1 MLYVLMG
8 KSASGKDTIFKRLL
22 DIPELS
28 MKRIVPY
35 TTRPLRSG
43 ELDGY
48 DYHFVSRNTMYE
60 LEAAGKIIEQRCYRT
75 VHGDWHYFTADDGI
89 SMNCAGERFLTIGT
103 LEAYVKLKEYYGAKN
118 VTPIY
123 IYVDDF
129 ERINRSLAREKI
141 QEVPSV
147 SEVCRRFLADENDF
161 SVGLLEEA
169 GIDILYEN
177 IDIDTCV
184 RAISDMILSDCAS
197 ADIAKKTTTL

>member
-8 KSASGKDTIFKRLL
+8 KSASGKDTIFKKLL
-22 DIPELS
+22 DIPKL
-28 MKRIVPY
+28 KLKKIVPY

-43 ELDGY
+43 ELDGN

-60 LEAAGKIIEQRCYRT
+60 LAAAGKIIEHRCYRT
-75 VHGDWHYFTADDGI
+75 VHGEWHYFTADDGI
-89 SMNCAGERFLTIGT
+89 NIKGDDRFLTIGT
-103 LEAYVKLKEYYGAKN
+103 LEAYIKLREYYGAEN

-129 ERINRSLAREKI
+129 ERIARSLKREKK
-141 QEVPSV
+141 QEAPSV
-147 SEVCRRFLADENDF
+147 PEVCRRFLADEIDF
-161 SVGLLEEA
+161 SDELLQKE

-184 RAISDMILSDCAS
+184 QAVSNMILTDGAP
-197 ADIAKKTTTL
+197 LNM

>member
-8 KSASGKDTIFKRLL
+8 KSASGKDTIFKKLL
-22 DIPELS
+22 DIPGLNL
-28 MKRIVPY
+28 KKIVPY

-48 DYHFVSRNTMYE
+48 DYNFVSRNTMYE
-60 LEAAGKIIEQRCYRT
+60 LEAAGKIIEHRCYRT

-89 SMNCAGERFLTIGT
+89 NIKDDGERFLTIGT
-103 LEAYVKLKEYYGAKN
+103 LEAYVKLREYYGSEN

-123 IYVDDF
+123 IYADDF
-129 ERINRSLAREKI
+129 ERIRRSLKREKK
-141 QEVPSV
+141 QEAPSV

-161 SVGLLEEA
+161 SDELLEKER
-169 GIDILYEN
+169 IEVLYEN

-184 RAISDMILSDCAS
+184 RAISDMILLK
-197 ADIAKKTTTL
+197 ADE

>member
-8 KSASGKDTIFKRLL
+8 KSASGKDTIFKKLL
-22 DIPELS
+22 DIPELNL
-28 MKRIVPY
+28 KKIVPY

-48 DYHFVSRNTMYE
+48 DYHYVSRNTMYE
-60 LEAAGKIIEQRCYRT
+60 LEAAGKIIEHRCYHT

-89 SMNCAGERFLTIGT
+89 NIKGSERFLTIGT
-103 LEAYVKLKEYYGAKN
+103 LEAYVKLREYYGAKN

-129 ERINRSLAREKI
+129 ERISRSLKREQK
-141 QEVPSV
+141 QEAPSV

-161 SVGLLEEA
+161 SDELLEKE
-169 GIDILYEN
+169 GIEVFYEN
-177 IDIDTCV
+177 IDMDTCV
-184 RAISDMILSDCAS
+184 RAISNMILSYTGS
-197 ADIAKKTTTL
+197 

>member
-8 KSASGKDTIFKRLL
+8 KSASGKDTIFKKLL
-22 DIPELS
+22 DIPELNL
-28 MKRIVPY
+28 KKIVPY

-60 LEAAGKIIEQRCYRT
+60 LEAAGKIIEHRCYHT

-89 SMNCAGERFLTIGT
+89 NIKGSERFLTIGT
-103 LEAYVKLKEYYGAKN
+103 LEAYVKLREYYGAKN

-129 ERINRSLAREKI
+129 ERISRSLKREQK
-141 QEVPSV
+141 QEAPSV

-161 SVGLLEEA
+161 SDELLEKE
-169 GIDILYEN
+169 GIEVFYEN
-177 IDIDTCV
+177 IDMDTCV
-184 RAISDMILSDCAS
+184 RAISNMILSYTGS
-197 ADIAKKTTTL
+197 

>member
-8 KSASGKDTIFKRLL
+8 KSASGKDTIFKKLL
-22 DIPELS
+22 DIPELNL
-28 MKRIVPY
+28 KKIVPY

-60 LEAAGKIIEQRCYRT
+60 LEAAGKIIEHRCYHT

-89 SMNCAGERFLTIGT
+89 NIKGSERFLTIGT
-103 LEAYVKLKEYYGAKN
+103 LEAYVKLREYYGAKN

-129 ERINRSLAREKI
+129 ERISRSLKREQK
-141 QEVPSV
+141 QEAPSV
-147 SEVCRRFLADENDF
+147 SEVCRSFLRK
-161 SVGLLEEA
+161 
-169 GIDILYEN
+169 Y
-177 IDIDTCV
+177 
-184 RAISDMILSDCAS
+184 
-197 ADIAKKTTTL
+197 

>member
-22 DIPELS
+22 DIPSLNI
-28 MKRIVPY
+28 KKIVPY
-35 TTRPLRSG
+35 TTRPLRLG
-43 ELDGY
+43 ETDGD
-48 DYHFVSRNTMYE
+48 DYHFVNSNTMHE
-60 LEAAGKIIEQRCYRT
+60 LEAAGKIIEHRCYHT
-75 VHGDWHYFTADDGI
+75 VHGDWHYFTADDGLNI
-89 SMNCAGERFLTIGT
+89 KGNNERFLTIAT
-103 LEAYVKLKEYYGAKN
+103 LEAYIKLREYYGAEN

-129 ERINRSLAREKI
+129 ERINRSLKREKK

-161 SVGLLEEA
+161 SEELLEKS
-169 GIDILYEN
+169 GIDVLYEN

-184 RAISDMILSDCAS
+184 KAISDMILRDSD
-197 ADIAKKTTTL
+197 IEHLI